1 MNKKIICTHDED
13 IQISRKSE
21 LVTELRFNQT
31 SVMLDHDSVYDLA
44 YRLVSYLAYLESLPE
59 EGPNSFRH

>member
-1 MNKKIICTHDED
+1 MDKKIICTHEED
-13 IQISRKSE
+13 IRISCKSD
-21 LVTELRFNQT
+21 LVTEIRFNQT
-31 SVMLDHDSVYDLA
+31 SVMLDHDTVYDLA